1 MYRLGYI
8 NRNMVT
14 VKRVRLRQNTRH
26 DEYSWDRFKKSL
38 SQISRRLKSSGDG
51 MYRKKLL
58 RMMALTTYFKIME
71 IGEEATFLN
80 NYLAIIF

>member
-1 MYRLGYI
+1 
-8 NRNMVT
+8 
-14 VKRVRLRQNTRH
+14 
-26 DEYSWDRFKKSL
+26 
-38 SQISRRLKSSGDG
+38 